1 MKHKIYTSSL
11 LILLTFLFS
20 CEKKIKKEGV
30 EQIKN
35 KRVSLTSPKFMVGT
49 CDCGCFKEIVGLIDF
64 YGNSNPLI
72 TYACSDFGE
81 IEIKKTQNFT
91 GVYEMSVNGFEFDP
105 NKTWIYV
112 QSENSN
118 WREIQAQVQPN
129 GVIFIQANQNG
140 VLTNILTQNVSF
152 KIVVF

>member
-1 MKHKIYTSSL
+1 MKHKTHL
-11 LILLTFLFS
+11 LFFILSTFLFS
-20 CEKKIKKEGV
+20 CEKEIKKKDADPAET
-30 EQIKN
+30 
-35 KRVSLTSPKFMVGT
+35 KRISLTSKKFMVDA
-49 CDCGCFKEIVGLIDF
+49 CDCGCFKEVVGLIDF

-81 IEIKKTQNFT
+81 IEITKTQNFT
-91 GVYEMSVNGFEFDP
+91 GVYEVSVNGFEFDP
-105 NKTWIYV
+105 NKTWLYI
-112 QSENSN
+112 QSETSS

-140 VLTNILTQNVSF
+140 VLTNILTQNVAF